1 MAFLTD
7 YTCFGCGNNWE
18 ELLLNRYEAVA
29 ACPQC
34 SSLEIMKVIGG
45 TITKLHDK
53 EVRQASLKKRSED
66 HSLREAKKAASYKG
80 NLPST
85 FGLKNSGG

>member
-1 MAFLTD
+1 MPFLTD
-7 YTCFGCGNNWE
+7 YTCFTCGNNWE
-18 ELLLNRYEAVA
+18 ELLLNREETVDV
-29 ACPQC
+29 CPKC
-34 SSLEIMKVIGG
+34 SSKRIMKSLGG
-45 TITKLHDK
+45 AITKLHDK